1 MPRTRG
7 NIDHI
12 AIAASGVWVI
22 DAKKYKGKMERRDKG
37 SFFKNDYRLYVN
49 GRDQSKRVEGMAWQR
64 DAVAAALQDT
74 VNVPV
79 RCALTSCR

>member
-1 MPRTRG
+1 
-7 NIDHI
+7 
-12 AIAASGVWVI
+12 
-22 DAKKYKGKMERRDKG
+22 MERRDKG